1 MTVVAVY
8 PGTFDPITNG
18 HSDLVQRAAGLF
30 DRVIVGIAANPGKT
44 PLFDLAQRVAMAEQV
59 VSRFENVEVCG
70 FSELLVDFVKA
81 RNAKVILRGLCAV
94 SDFEYEMQ
102 LASMTRHLE
111 NSIETVFM
119 TPSEETSF
127 ISASLVKEI
136 ALHGGDVSPFVH
148 KRIVEALNSVKNR
161 IPR

>member
-1 MTVVAVY
+1 MTVIAVY

-30 DRVIVGIAANPGKT
+30 DRVIVGIAENPGKT
-44 PLFDLAQRVAMAEQV
+44 PLFDLKQRVSMAEKVLSQ
-59 VSRFENVEVCG
+59 FDNVEVCG
-70 FSELLVDFVKA
+70 FSDLLVHFVKSKD
-81 RNAKVILRGLCAV
+81 AKVILRGLRAV

-102 LASMTRHLE
+102 LASMNRHLE
-111 NSIETVFM
+111 NSLETVFM

-136 ALHGGDVSPFVH
+136 ALHGGDVSQFVH
-148 KRIVEALNSVKNR
+148 QHVVVALNLAKSRNNG
-161 IPR
+161 

>member
-1 MTVVAVY
+1 MPVIAVY

-18 HSDLVQRAAGLF
+18 HSDLVYRAAGLF

-44 PLFDLAQRVAMAEQV
+44 PLFDLEQRVVMAEEV
-59 VSRFENVEVCG
+59 LSEFDNVEICG
-70 FSELLVDFVKA
+70 FSDLLVNFVHAK
-81 RNAKVILRGLCAV
+81 NAKVILRGLRAV

-102 LASMTRHLE
+102 LASMNRHLDDTV
-111 NSIETVFM
+111 ETVFM

-148 KRIVEALNSVKNR
+148 EDIVEALNSMKNR
-161 IPR
+161 MSK

>member
-30 DRVIVGIAANPGKT
+30 DKVIVGIAANPSKT
-44 PLFDLAQRVAMAEQV
+44 PLFDLAQRVVMAEQV
-59 VSRFENVEVCG
+59 LSHLENVEVCG

-81 RNAKVILRGLCAV
+81 KNAKVILRGLRAV

-102 LASMTRHLE
+102 LASMNRHLE
-111 NSIETVFM
+111 HTLETVFM

-148 KRIVEALNSVKNR
+148 GNIVEALNSVKNK
-161 IPR
+161 IPE

>member
-1 MTVVAVY
+1 MSVVAVY

-18 HSDLVQRAAGLF
+18 HSDLVYRAAGLF
-30 DRVIVGIAANPGKT
+30 DRVVVAIAANPSKT
-44 PLFDLAQRVAMAEQV
+44 PLFDLDHRVAMAEHVLKQ
-59 VSRFENVEVCG
+59 FDNVEVCG
-70 FSELLVDFVKA
+70 FSDLLVDFAKSK
-81 RNAKVILRGLCAV
+81 NAKVILRGLRAV

-102 LASMTRHLE
+102 LASMNRHLD
-111 NSIETVFM
+111 NTMETVFM

-148 KRIVEALNSVKNR
+148 ESIVEALIAVKNK
-161 IPR
+161 I

>member
-1 MTVVAVY
+1 MPVIAVY

-18 HSDLVQRAAGLF
+18 HSDLVYRAAGLF

-44 PLFDLAQRVAMAEQV
+44 PLFDLEQRVVMAEEV
-59 VSRFENVEVCG
+59 LSEFDNVEICG
-70 FSELLVDFVKA
+70 FSDLLVNFVRAK
-81 RNAKVILRGLCAV
+81 NAKVILRGLRAV

-102 LASMTRHLE
+102 LASMNRHLDDTV
-111 NSIETVFM
+111 ETVFM

-148 KRIVEALNSVKNR
+148 EDIVEALNSMKNR
-161 IPR
+161 MSK

>member
-1 MTVVAVY
+1 MSVVALY

-30 DRVIVGIAANPGKT
+30 DHVIVGIAANPGKT

-59 VSRFENVEVCG
+59 LSRFGNVEVCG
-70 FSELLVDFVKA
+70 FSELLVHFVQS
-81 RNAKVILRGLCAV
+81 RNAKVILRGLRAV

-102 LASMTRHLE
+102 LASMNRHLD
-111 NSIETVFM
+111 NSVETVFM

-136 ALHGGDVSPFVH
+136 ALHGGDVSQFVH
-148 KRIVEALNSVKNR
+148 KDIVEALNSVKNK
-161 IPR
+161 IT

>member
-18 HSDLVQRAAGLF
+18 HSDLVHRAAGLF
-30 DRVIVGIAANPGKT
+30 DHVILAVAANPGKT
-44 PLFDLAQRVAMAEQV
+44 PLFDLAQRVAMAERV
-59 VSRFENVEVCG
+59 LKEFDNVEICG
-70 FSELLVDFVKA
+70 FSDLLVDFAKVKK
-81 RNAKVILRGLCAV
+81 AKVILRGLRAV

-102 LASMTRHLE
+102 LASMNRHLD
-111 NSIETVFM
+111 NSLETVFM

-148 KRIVEALNSVKNR
+148 RDVVEALAVAKNK
-161 IPR
+161 IV

>member
-30 DRVIVGIAANPGKT
+30 DRVIVAIAANPGKT
-44 PLFDLAQRVAMAEQV
+44 PLFDLEQRVAMAKQV
-59 VSRFENVEVCG
+59 LSHFDNVEVCG
-70 FSELLVDFVKA
+70 FSDLLVNFAIANK
-81 RNAKVILRGLCAV
+81 AKVILRGLRAV

-102 LASMTRHLE
+102 LASMNRHLE
-111 NSIETVFM
+111 TSLETVFM

-136 ALHGGDVSPFVH
+136 ALHGGDVSKFVH
-148 KRIVEALNSVKNR
+148 ESIVEALDAVKNK
-161 IPR
+161 ISK

>member
-8 PGTFDPITNG
+8 PGTFDPVTNG

-30 DRVIVGIAANPGKT
+30 DKVIVGIAANPGKT

-59 VSRFENVEVCG
+59 LSHLENVEVCG

-81 RNAKVILRGLCAV
+81 KNAKVILRGLRAV

-102 LASMTRHLE
+102 LASMNRHLE
-111 NSIETVFM
+111 HTLETVFM

-148 KRIVEALNSVKNR
+148 RRIVEALNSVKNK
-161 IPR
+161 IHE

>member
-1 MTVVAVY
+1 MSVVAVY

-18 HSDLVQRAAGLF
+18 HSDLVHRAAGLF
-30 DRVIVGIAANPGKT
+30 DRVVVAIAANPSKT
-44 PLFDLAQRVAMAEQV
+44 PLFDLDHRVAMAEHVLKQ
-59 VSRFENVEVCG
+59 FDNVEVCG
-70 FSELLVDFVKA
+70 FSDLLVDFAKSK
-81 RNAKVILRGLCAV
+81 NAKVILRGLRAV

-102 LASMTRHLE
+102 LASMNRHLD
-111 NSIETVFM
+111 NTMETVFM

-148 KRIVEALNSVKNR
+148 KSIVEALNAVKNK
-161 IPR
+161 I

>member
-30 DRVIVGIAANPGKT
+30 DKVIVGIAANPGKT

-59 VSRFENVEVCG
+59 LSHLENVEVCG

-81 RNAKVILRGLCAV
+81 KNAKVILRGLRAV

-102 LASMTRHLE
+102 LASMNRHLE
-111 NSIETVFM
+111 HTLETVFM

-148 KRIVEALNSVKNR
+148 KRIVEALNSVKNK
-161 IPR
+161 IAE